1 MLQIGICDD
10 DVHMLTYLSSLCSR
24 ILPESRCW
32 EYKSGRELLTGNKD
46 FDIILMD
53 IEMKE
58 MDGLEV
64 IKQLHSRTEPSSLRR
79 PAVIFITAFDKYV
92 FDALDLYAFHYLLKP
107 LNAEKFQKVL
117 LMAAAEC
124 RNIKKESAIFF
135 HTKSSHLRLFPSQ
148 IYYVESNLR
157 KVIIHTQSEAFEIYA
172 TMTELE
178 GKLGEHFFRCHRG
191 YFVNL
196 GKIKQ
201 YYKQGIQLMDGT
213 HILLSKTKYPSFV
226 EAYMNY
232 LKRGE

>member
-10 DVHMLTYLSSLCSR
+10 DVHMLTYLSNLCSR
-24 ILPESRCW
+24 LLPESRCS
-32 EYKSGRELLTGNKD
+32 EYKSGRDLLNSNKD

-64 IKQLHSRTEPSSLRR
+64 MKQLHSVGGPRASRR

-92 FDALDLYAFHYLLKP
+92 FDALDLFAFHYLLKP
-107 LNAEKFQKVL
+107 LNEEKFERVL

-124 RNIKKESAIFF
+124 RNAKKESAIFF

-148 IYYVESNLR
+148 IHYVESNLR
-157 KVIIHTQSEAFEIYA
+157 KVIIHTPSEAYEIYA

-178 GKLGEHFFRCHRG
+178 GLLGEQFYRCHRG

-196 GKIKQ
+196 GKIKR
-201 YYKQGIQLMDGT
+201 YDKQGIQLTDGT
-213 HILLSKTKYPSFV
+213 HILLSKTKYPNFV
-226 EAYMNY
+226 EVYMNY